1 MKTLIESELAETCG
15 GAETKTLPKGV
26 TVWGIV
32 VLIISNWSEI
42 KKGAVDGWTDAGAQK
57 I

>member
-1 MKTLIESELAETCG
+1 MKTLRESELAETYG
-15 GAETKTLPKGV
+15 GGDTSIAKGI

-32 VLIISNWSEI
+32 TLLISNWSDI
-42 KKGAVDGWTDAGAQK
+42 KKGAVDGWTDAGKLK

>member
-1 MKTLIESELAETCG
+1 MKILKESELVETYG
-15 GAETKTLPKGV
+15 GAETSIAKGI

-32 VLIISNWSEI
+32 TLLISNWSEI